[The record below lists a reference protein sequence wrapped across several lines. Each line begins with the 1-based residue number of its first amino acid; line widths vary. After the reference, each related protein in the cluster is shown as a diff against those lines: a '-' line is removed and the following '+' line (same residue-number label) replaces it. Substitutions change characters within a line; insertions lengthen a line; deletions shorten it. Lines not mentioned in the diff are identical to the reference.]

1 MKHSKL
7 FQYLLA
13 PFFMSFGDAD
23 GGGATDRGDD
33 FEPTD
38 EDEDEAAKAAADV
51 AAEVAKIEDEDKGD
65 EKVEEEEKEEKEEV
79 KGKKDTRIPLAR
91 HQAILEKNRVERD
104 ALVAEL
110 ARVKQGTAIAQTNE
124 SINATEDKL
133 ISMETEY
140 NELLGKGELKEAAK
154 LMGDI
159 RRMER
164 SIGDAKADM
173 KAEAA
178 SAQAYERVKYDTT
191 VSRVEEAYPEL
202 NVDSDDY
209 DESKAS
215 EVMDLFSG
223 FAKNGLER
231 SAALQKAVKYVMGTP
246 ETGRQRTA
254 TEVDARVTAEQVAKE
269 RKAQGLKRNVDAAN
283 RQPADLSKTGLDSDK
298 VGASLTAATIGK
310 MSQAQFDKVSEADK
324 AKARGDTV

>member
-1 MKHSKL
+1 MKYPKL
-7 FQYLLA
+7 LQYLLS

-23 GGGATDRGDD
+23 GGGATDRGDA
-33 FEPTD
+33 FEATD

-51 AAEVAKIEDEDKGD
+51 ADEVAKIKDKGD
-65 EKVEEEEKEEKEEV
+65 EKEEEKEEKED
-79 KGKKDTRIPLAR
+79 KSAKKDTRIPLAR

-104 ALVAEL
+104 ALVAEN
-110 ARVKQGTAIAQTNE
+110 ARLKQGAAIAQTNE

-140 NELLGKGELKEAAK
+140 NELLGKGELKDAAK

-159 RRMER
+159 RRLER

-191 VSRVEEAYPEL
+191 VSRIEEAYPEL
-202 NVDSDDY
+202 NIDSDDY
-209 DESKAS
+209 NDSKAA

-231 SAALQKAVKYVMGTP
+231 SAALQKAVKYVMGAP
-246 ETGRQRTA
+246 ETGKQRTA

-324 AKARGDTV
+324 SKARGDTI